1 MAQGT
6 ATIDFGAGETSVTTT
21 VASTGI
27 TGGQLVEAWLF
38 PVATAT
44 NTADDTMFD
53 NLDITAHAV
62 NAGVGFSVTARCRDG
77 LAHGAHTF
85 AWVYA

>member
-6 ATIDFGAGETSVTTT
+6 ATIDFSTGETSITTT
-21 VASTGI
+21 VASAGI
-27 TGGQLVEAWLF
+27 TGGQLVEAWFF

-44 NTADDTMFD
+44 NTADDTIFD
-53 NLDITAHAV
+53 ALEIKAHSV
-62 NAGVGFSVTARCRDG
+62 NAGVGFSVTATCRDG
-77 LAHGAHTF
+77 LAHGSHTF